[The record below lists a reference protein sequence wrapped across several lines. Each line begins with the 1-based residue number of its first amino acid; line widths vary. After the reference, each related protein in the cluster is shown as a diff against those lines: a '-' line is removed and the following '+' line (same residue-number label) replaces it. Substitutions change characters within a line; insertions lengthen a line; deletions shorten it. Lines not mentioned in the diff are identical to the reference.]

1 MKIQHQI
8 IFILLGIAGL
18 FFTPVNA
25 QQTYLSGTAKASI
38 EPRAYP
44 FSVALAGYGYPR
56 GGRFSLEWIKKD
68 NESITFSEYDREQ
81 RWKKL
86 VVNAVTFTVLD
97 KVIYVADKNGTITY
111 APIKSKTRNWQKLTV
126 LEGIIS
132 LASYKGRLFA
142 LTANDELMQFELKNK
157 NADWVKIAKF
167 NGLSYDVH
175 LKSITISK
183 GKLYGFDKN
192 NNLFEGRHRTDGNL
206 SVRAVAVSAGKQTVL
221 IVGTDVCGFNHDFI
235 SSIKQQIFEKYKIP
249 PSAIL
254 INASHTHFAPSTQ
267 DWTTWGRHQLP
278 DSVYLN
284 DVVKPAMVAVIETA
298 IKNMK
303 PSVLAFGRGKTAIG
317 GNRSLEGAEI
327 PYDNDVDVL
336 SIERIKD
343 QYKTLVF
350 LTGCHPVFKN
360 EGIEGF
366 TISPNYPGV
375 TKAALEKEPGVNDA
389 LFIQGCGGD
398 INPLSS
404 DHIKTGN
411 DLAADVKRIIN
422 NPMQKLS
429 GKLTFY
435 LDSVNFPVSRWSN
448 DRIAAFRKE
457 NDNGKGDVNA
467 EKNVRWADLMF
478 KLDKS
483 NMMPASMPVY
493 IQTINI
499 GNWKLVGLS
508 REAVTDYSIGVKKI
522 WPGKLVSVAG
532 YCNDVSSYLPT
543 SRHIKAGNYEGLGSF
558 FWYGQPSV
566 FPLNVYETIIDKI
579 KTQNY

>member
-1 MKIQHQI
+1 MKTPYQI
-8 IFILLGIAGL
+8 IFILLSMAG
-18 FFTPVNA
+18 FFVTPVKA
-25 QQTYLSGTAKASI
+25 QQTYLSGTASASI
-38 EPRAYP
+38 EPKTYP

-68 NESITFSEYDREQ
+68 NLKWE
-81 RWKKL
+81 KL
-86 VVNAVTFTVLD
+86 
-97 KVIYVADKNGTITY
+97 KGKRTITY
-111 APIKSKTRNWQKLTV
+111 AELKDRKFNKLKFTE

-142 LTANDELMQFELKNK
+142 LTANDELMRLELKNK

-175 LKSITISK
+175 LKSIAVSK
-183 GKLYGFDKN
+183 GKLYGLDKN
-192 NNLFEGRHRTDGNL
+192 NNIFEGRHRTDGNL
-206 SVRAVAVSAGKQTVL
+206 SVRAVAIAAEKQTVL

-235 SSIKQQIFEKYKIP
+235 SSIKQQVFKKHKIP
-249 PSAIL
+249 PSAVL

-267 DWTTWGRHQLP
+267 DWTTWGGHQLP

-284 DVVKPAMVAVIETA
+284 EVVKPAIIAVIEGA

-303 PSVLAFGRGKTAIG
+303 PSLLSFGRGKTTIG
-317 GNRSLEGAEI
+317 ANRSFEGAEA

-336 SIERIKD
+336 SIEREKD
-343 QYKTLVF
+343 HHKTLVF

-366 TISPNYPGV
+366 TVSPNYPGV
-375 TKAALEKEPGVNDA
+375 TKTVLEKETGVTDA
-389 LFIQGCGGD
+389 IFIQGCGGD
-398 INPLSS
+398 INPLSN
-404 DHIKTGN
+404 DHVKTGN
-411 DLAADVKRIIN
+411 DLAADVKKILSG
-422 NPMQKLS
+422 PMQKLS
-429 GKLTFY
+429 GKVTFY
-435 LDSVNFPVSRWSN
+435 LDSVNFPVNRWSKE
-448 DRIAAFRKE
+448 RIDAFRKE
-457 NDNGKGDVNA
+457 NDNKAEVNA
-467 EKNVRWADLMF
+467 EKNVRWADLML

-483 NMMPASMPVY
+483 NKMPVSMPVY

-499 GNWKLVGLS
+499 GDWKLVGLS
-508 REAVTDYSIGVKKI
+508 REAVTDYSIGVKKL

-543 SRHIKAGNYEGLGSF
+543 GRHINAGNYEGLGSF

-566 FPLNVYETIIDKI
+566 FPLNVYETIMDKI

>member
-1 MKIQHQI
+1 MNIQCQI
-8 IFILLGIAGL
+8 TFILLGIAGL
-18 FFTPVNA
+18 FVTPVKA
-25 QQTYLSGTAKASI
+25 QQTYLSGTARASI
-38 EPRAYP
+38 EPKTYP

-68 NESITFSEYDREQ
+68 NKSAAFSELEQ
-81 RWKKL
+81 QLKLKKL
-86 VVNAVTFTVLD
+86 AGNAVTFTVLD
-97 KVIYVADKNGTITY
+97 KVMYAADKTGTITY
-111 APIKSKTRNWQKLTV
+111 AAIKGKAMNWQKLTE

-132 LASYKGRLFA
+132 LTSYKGRLFA
-142 LTANDELMQFELKNK
+142 LTENDELMRFELKNK

-175 LKSITISK
+175 LKSIAINK
-183 GKLYGFDKN
+183 GKLYGLDKN

-206 SVRAVAVSAGKQTVL
+206 SVRAVAVAAEKQTVL

-235 SSIKQQIFEKYKIP
+235 SSVKQEVLRKHKIA

-267 DWTTWGRHQLP
+267 DWTTWGGHQLP

-284 DVVKPAMVAVIETA
+284 DVVKPAIIGVIESA

-303 PSVLAFGRGKTAIG
+303 PAMLSFGRGKTTIG
-317 GNRSLEGAEI
+317 ANRSFEGAQV

-336 SIERIKD
+336 SIERVKD
-343 QYKTLVF
+343 HHKTVVF

-366 TISPNYPGV
+366 TVSPNYPGV
-375 TKAALEKEPGVNDA
+375 TKAALEKEEGLTDA

-398 INPLSS
+398 INPLSN

-411 DLAADVKRIIN
+411 DLAADVKNILN
-422 NPMQKLS
+422 APME
-429 GKLTFY
+429 KLTGKISFY
-435 LDSVNFPVSRWSN
+435 LDSLNFPVNRWSN
-448 DRIAAFRKE
+448 ERIGAFRKE
-457 NDNGKGDVNA
+457 NDNGKADVNA
-467 EKNVRWADLMF
+467 EKNVRWADLML
-478 KLDKS
+478 KLDGS
-483 NMMPASMPVY
+483 NKMPVNMPVY

-508 REAVTDYSIGVKKI
+508 REAVTDYSIGIKKL

-543 SRHIKAGNYEGLGSF
+543 SRHIQAGNYEGLGSF

>member
-1 MKIQHQI
+1 MKIQYQI
-8 IFILLGIAGL
+8 IFIGLAIAGL
-18 FFTPVNA
+18 FVIPVKA
-25 QQTYLSGTAKASI
+25 QQTYLSGTARSSI
-38 EPRAYP
+38 EPRTYP

-56 GGRFSLEWIKKD
+56 GGRFSLEWIKMD
-68 NESITFSEYDREQ
+68 NV
-81 RWKKL
+81 RWGKL
-86 VVNAVTFTVLD
+86 AGHSTTFTVLD
-97 KVIYVADKNGTITY
+97 KVMYAADKNGAVTY
-111 APIKSKTRNWQKLTV
+111 APIKRKNANWRKLTE

-142 LTANDELMQFELKNK
+142 LTANDELMRFELKNK

-175 LKSITISK
+175 LKSIAINN
-183 GKLYGFDKN
+183 GKLYGLDKN
-192 NNLFEGRHRTDGNL
+192 NNIFEGRHRTDGNL
-206 SVRAVAVSAGKQTVL
+206 SVSAVAVAAEKQTVL
-221 IVGTDVCGFNHDFI
+221 IVGTDVCGFNYDFI
-235 SSIKQQIFEKYKIP
+235 SSIKQQVFRKHKIP
-249 PSAIL
+249 PSAVL

-267 DWTTWGRHQLP
+267 DWTTWGGHQLP

-284 DVVKPAMVAVIETA
+284 DVVKPAMIAVIESA
-298 IKNMK
+298 IKSMK
-303 PSVLAFGRGKTAIG
+303 PSVLSFGRGKTTIG
-317 GNRSLEGAEI
+317 ANRSLEGAEV

-336 SIERIKD
+336 SIERVKD
-343 QYKTLVF
+343 HHKTLVF

-366 TISPNYPGV
+366 TVSPNYPGV
-375 TKAALEKEPGVNDA
+375 TRALLEKETGVTDA

-398 INPLSS
+398 INPLSNN
-404 DHIKTGN
+404 HVKTGN
-411 DLAADVKRIIN
+411 DLAADVKRILN
-422 NPMQKLS
+422 SPLQKLS
-429 GKLTFY
+429 GKVTFY
-435 LDSVNFPVSRWSN
+435 LDSVNFPLDRWSN
-448 DRIAAFRKE
+448 ERIATFRKE
-457 NDNGKGDVNA
+457 NDNGKADVNA

-483 NMMPASMPVY
+483 NKMPASMPVY

-508 REAVTDYSIGVKKI
+508 REAVTDYSIGVKKL

-543 SRHIKAGNYEGLGSF
+543 SRHMKAGSYEGLGSF

>member
-8 IFILLGIAGL
+8 IFVLLGMAGL
-18 FFTPVNA
+18 FVTPVNA

-38 EPRAYP
+38 EPRTYP

-68 NESITFSEYDREQ
+68 NESITFSESDREQ

-111 APIKSKTRNWQKLTV
+111 APIKSKTKNWQKLTE

-142 LTANDELMQFELKNK
+142 LTANDELMRFELKNK

-175 LKSITISK
+175 LKSIAISK
-183 GKLYGFDKN
+183 GKLYGLDKS
-192 NNLFEGRHRTDGNL
+192 NNLFEGKHRTDGNL

-343 QYKTLVF
+343 QHKTLVF

-366 TISPNYPGV
+366 TVSSNYPGV
-375 TKAALEKEPGVNDA
+375 TKAALEKEPGVTDA

-411 DLAADVKRIIN
+411 DLAADVKTIIN

-483 NMMPASMPVY
+483 NMMPVSMPVY

-543 SRHIKAGNYEGLGSF
+543 SRHITAGNYEGLGSF